1 MAAASGAG
9 NGCPVRTRIAPSPTG
24 DPHVG
29 TAYVALFNRALAKH
43 HGGRFVLRIEDT
55 DRARSTSASE
65 ARILAAL
72 RWLGLDWD
80 EGPDVGGEFGPYRQ
94 SERGAVYRRHADQL
108 LAAGKAFR
116 CFCSASRLATLRQE
130 QQAAGE
136 TPRYD
141 GRCLGLSDAEAE
153 RRIAA
158 GERPVVRLAV
168 PEEGAC
174 RFDDGLR
181 GDIEIPWRQV
191 DMQVLVKSDGF
202 PTYHLAVVV
211 DDHLMRISHVLRG
224 EEWISSMPKHCL
236 LYDAFGWPMPRH
248 YHLPLLRN
256 ADGSKLSKRRNPTGI
271 DYYRRTGH
279 LPEALVN
286 YLALM
291 GYSMPDQRELFSADD
306 MVAAFDVRRIS
317 ARGPVF
323 DAAKLSWMNGQ
334 YLRALPAETF
344 MARLG
349 EWARNGDSLAALA
362 PLVQQRSERL
372 ADALPQVD
380 YLLGDRAAVD
390 AAAFAHK
397 TLDGDG
403 CKRVLDHAGRRLQEV
418 GTWERGALHDALR
431 QLAAGM
437 ELSMRD
443 LMAPVFIAIAG
454 RSVALPLFD
463 AMAYLGRDVV
473 FARLRSAIDALGGIG
488 KKEAKRLERAY
499 RTMPAPAA
507 AGPGPVAA
515 SAPKPR
521 A

>member
-1 MAAASGAG
+1 MAVGAG
-9 NGCPVRTRIAPSPTG
+9 TGEERPVRTRIAPSPTG

-29 TAYVALFNRALAKH
+29 TAYVALFNRALAKR

-55 DRARSTSASE
+55 DRLRSSSASE

-80 EGPDVGGEFGPYRQ
+80 EGPDVGGQFGPYRQ
-94 SERGAVYRRHADQL
+94 SERGAVYRRYADQL

-116 CFCSASRLATLRQE
+116 CFCPASRLATLRQQ

-141 GRCLGLSDAEAE
+141 GRCLGLSDAEGE
-153 RRIAA
+153 RRVAA

-174 RFDDGLR
+174 RFADGLR

-224 EEWISSMPKHCL
+224 EEWISSTPKHCL
-236 LYDAFGWPMPRH
+236 LYQAFGWPMPRH

-256 ADGSKLSKRRNPTGI
+256 PDGSKLSKRRNPTGI

-279 LPEALVN
+279 LPEALSN
-286 YLALM
+286 YLGLL
-291 GYSMPDQRELFSADD
+291 GHSMSDQRELFSAEE
-306 MVAAFDVRRIS
+306 MIAGFDVHRIA

-323 DAAKLSWMNGQ
+323 DAAKLAWMNGQ
-334 YLRALPAETF
+334 YIRALDAETF

-349 EWARNGDSLAALA
+349 EWARNGDGLAALA
-362 PLVQQRSERL
+362 PLVQQRIERL

-380 YLLGDRAAVD
+380 HLLGDRAAVD

-397 TLDGDG
+397 TIDQAG
-403 CKRVLDHAGRRLQEV
+403 CKRVLDHAGRRLEEV
-418 GTWERGALHDALR
+418 ETWERGELHEALR
-431 QLAAGM
+431 WLAQGM
-437 ELSMRD
+437 GLSMRD
-443 LMAPVFIAIAG
+443 LMAPLFIAIAG

-473 FARLRSAIDALGGIG
+473 RTRLRSGIAALGGIG
-488 KKEAKRLERAY
+488 KKESKRLERSY
-499 RTMPAPAA
+499 RTMPAP
-507 AGPGPVAA
+507 GGG
-515 SAPKPR
+515 SGE
-521 A
+521 